1 MLDKAVIGSVVF
13 VGIGAAGVA
22 DVVLAV
28 STAADGTFAPFGGL
42 PPPGDLGDPNIAF
55 LFS

>member
-1 MLDKAVIGSVVF
+1 MLDKAVIGSDVF
-13 VGIGAAGVA
+13 VDIGATGVA
-22 DVVLAV
+22 DVALAV